1 MHRFFCLQWAARPR
15 AIVSSVVVHESLAQ
29 RSSGL
34 AVNHPQAG
42 LTRALDAAENL
53 RQIQVVM
60 RLGAGRER
68 RTNRDLLPVP
78 FKPGDKGRLA
88 GAREPLQIDPG
99 VIGAHVRIDQRS
111 RGVENYLLLDTRE
124 FLVRRLLGLAW
135 CKLR

>member
-1 MHRFFCLQWAARPR
+1 MRPLSAPSNAIVVPGLQPVGPTTVRRAKLASEARMANLAGYRSRCIGFSCLQCAARPR

-60 RLGAGRER
+60 RLGAG
-68 RTNRDLLPVP
+68 
-78 FKPGDKGRLA
+78 
-88 GAREPLQIDPG
+88 
-99 VIGAHVRIDQRS
+99 
-111 RGVENYLLLDTRE
+111 
-124 FLVRRLLGLAW
+124 
-135 CKLR
+135 